1 MKFRRMIFYVRD
13 VPRAVAFYSRAFG
26 LEQHMIAP
34 GDCYAELE
42 SGETLMAF
50 ASMELAVANLAE
62 GVTAHDPADRPLAVE
77 IGFMTDDVEAAYMG
91 AVDAGATPVSAP
103 VKKPW
108 GQTVAYVRDPDGILV
123 EVASEI

>member
-1 MKFRRMIFYVRD
+1 M
-13 VPRAVAFYSRAFG
+13 AFYFRAFG
-26 LEQHMIAP
+26 VEQRMIAP

-42 SGETLMAF
+42 SGETVLAF

-62 GVTAHDPADRPLAVE
+62 GVIAHDPSGRPLAVE
-77 IGFMTDDVEAAYMG
+77 IGFITGDVQAGYERV
-91 AVDAGATPVSAP
+91 VDAGATPVSAP

-108 GQTVAYVRDPDGILV
+108 GQTAAYVRDPDGILV